1 MPVVYSRKRLRALER
16 SEAARLNNSHN
27 ATDNNTTSSKP
38 SNCPPVQTTSPSS
51 IPSNIS
57 STPAPPSSF
66 FSSRRHVP
74 PPSSSSLSSQLQRST
89 TNLGQPNT
97 EQYTTTP
104 ASVNPQVVKRRRHQ
118 PQKQRRTRALIQTYL
133 DVGQADISCRQ
144 CSECGMLYAPGARD
158 DNAVHA
164 RHHAKWIRDRDK
176 RPRFPGWM
184 GERVVG
190 SVRTGRL
197 VAVKACDVATWTKR
211 AMEIDEFVSRQHLHM
226 QPHERLRLQRTNN
239 SDSNNLSSY
248 SSLSLP
254 SSSPS
259 SSSSSW
265 LVILFVVD
273 AAVHAFLL
281 TELVSGGC
289 LASVAADGVAT
300 VNSRCRVDGRT
311 LCGVRKI
318 WVAHD
323 WRRKG
328 IASAMLDAAR
338 LNLLYGVVLRL
349 DDVAFTAT
357 TTAGAKFAAACAT
370 KCNNKHVI
378 IYSQSDVVQR
388 NPSRTSVPDNDQVD
402 SKE

>member
-1 MPVVYSRKRLRALER
+1 
-16 SEAARLNNSHN
+16 
-27 ATDNNTTSSKP
+27 
-38 SNCPPVQTTSPSS
+38 
-51 IPSNIS
+51 
-57 STPAPPSSF
+57 
-66 FSSRRHVP
+66 
-74 PPSSSSLSSQLQRST
+74 
-89 TNLGQPNT
+89 
-97 EQYTTTP
+97 
-104 ASVNPQVVKRRRHQ
+104 
-118 PQKQRRTRALIQTYL
+118 
-133 DVGQADISCRQ
+133 
-144 CSECGMLYAPGARD
+144 MLYAPGARD
-158 DNAVHA
+158 DNDVHA
-164 RHHAKWIRDRDK
+164 RHHAKWLRDRDK

-197 VAVKACDVATWTKR
+197 VAVKACDVTTWTKR
-211 AMEIDEFVSRQHLHM
+211 AMEIDDFVSTQHLHM
-226 QPHERLRLQRTNN
+226 QPHDRLLRLQRTNN
-239 SDSNNLSSY
+239 NNTNNK
-248 SSLSLP
+248 
-254 SSSPS
+254 

-281 TELVSGGC
+281 TELVNGGC
-289 LASVAADGVAT
+289 MASVAADGVAT
-300 VNSRCRVDGRT
+300 VNSQCRVDGRT

-357 TTAGAKFAAACAT
+357 TTAGAKFAAACAR

-388 NPSRTSVPDNDQVD
+388 NISRASTVPDNQPVEE
-402 SKE
+402 KE

>member
-1 MPVVYSRKRLRALER
+1 
-16 SEAARLNNSHN
+16 
-27 ATDNNTTSSKP
+27 
-38 SNCPPVQTTSPSS
+38 
-51 IPSNIS
+51 
-57 STPAPPSSF
+57 
-66 FSSRRHVP
+66 
-74 PPSSSSLSSQLQRST
+74 
-89 TNLGQPNT
+89 
-97 EQYTTTP
+97 
-104 ASVNPQVVKRRRHQ
+104 
-118 PQKQRRTRALIQTYL
+118 
-133 DVGQADISCRQ
+133 
-144 CSECGMLYAPGARD
+144 MLYAPGARD

-239 SDSNNLSSY
+239 NNNNLSSY
-248 SSLSLP
+248 SSLSMP
-254 SSSPS
+254 SSSS

-357 TTAGAKFAAACAT
+357 TTAGAKFAVACAR

-378 IYSQSDVVQR
+378 IYSHSDVVQR
-388 NPSRTSVPDNDQVD
+388 NASRASAVPDNEEVD
-402 SKE
+402 RKE